1 MKRKRGPRREN
12 NNGRKKM
19 KDFILTAAGVVGGF
33 ISWLVGGWNA
43 ALTTLVIF
51 MAIDFISGL
60 IVAGVF
66 KGSKKTES
74 GALSSKVGFK
84 GICKK
89 CMILLFVL
97 IGAQLD
103 IVLHV
108 NIVRDG
114 VCVAFILNELI
125 SIVEN
130 AGLMGVPIPAVI
142 QKALD
147 MLQKKNDKASNA
159 PTEDTVVFLVD
170 EDDDEYDD
178 EDDDEEDEE
187 DEEGDEDDME

>member
-1 MKRKRGPRREN
+1 
-12 NNGRKKM
+12 M
-19 KDFILTAAGVVGGF
+19 KDFILTVTGVVGGF

-66 KGSKKTES
+66 KESKKTES

-89 CMILLFVL
+89 CMTLLFVL

-103 IVLHV
+103 IVLKV
-108 NIVRDG
+108 NMVRDG
-114 VCVAFILNELI
+114 VCIAFILNELI

-130 AGLMGVPIPAVI
+130 AGLMGIPIPGVI

-147 MLQKKNDKASNA
+147 MLQKKNTPPADGKAS
-159 PTEDTVVFLVD
+159 TEETIS
-170 EDDDEYDD
+170 EDDEHIEHEEEYDEEDAGEDDD
-178 EDDDEEDEE
+178 EDDDENDEE
-187 DEEGDEDDME
+187 IEDGD

>member
-1 MKRKRGPRREN
+1 
-12 NNGRKKM
+12 M
-19 KDFILTAAGVVGGF
+19 KDFILTATGVVGGF

-66 KGSKKTES
+66 KESKKTES

-103 IVLHV
+103 IVLKT
-108 NIVRDG
+108 NMVRDG
-114 VCVAFILNELI
+114 VCIAFILNELI

-130 AGLMGVPIPAVI
+130 AGLMGIPIPAVI

-147 MLQKKNDKASNA
+147 MLQKKNDTSA
-159 PTEDTVVFLVD
+159 EDKVVIKEDIVIYD
-170 EDDDEYDD
+170 DEDEEDDDE
-178 EDDDEEDEE
+178 DDEETD
-187 DEEGDEDDME
+187 DGD

>member
-1 MKRKRGPRREN
+1 
-12 NNGRKKM
+12 M
-19 KDFILTAAGVVGGF
+19 KDFILTVAGVVGGF
-33 ISWLVGGWNA
+33 ISWLIGGWNA

-51 MAIDFISGL
+51 MVIDFISGL

-66 KGSKKTES
+66 KESKKTAS

-103 IVLHV
+103 IVLKV
-108 NIVRDG
+108 NMVRDG
-114 VCVAFILNELI
+114 VCIAFILNELI

-130 AGLMGVPIPAVI
+130 AGLMGIPIPGVI
-142 QKALD
+142 KRALD
-147 MLQKKNDKASNA
+147 MLQKKGAAAGEETPAVSDTSDNGA
-159 PTEDTVVFLVD
+159 TEDVVY
-170 EDDDEYDD
+170 EE
-178 EDDDEEDEE
+178 DDEEDEDDEDEYEDE
-187 DEEGDEDDME
+187 DEESDDGD